1 MDMYI
6 SICVSV
12 LSYAFQVAGAL
23 ILLLWCIGNLDK
35 KVKQNCLNSHSE
47 MLWGA
52 IDESGGYTELS
63 AEDLQESAKNIYLN
77 IAAFADLVIGYALAI
92 FMTDVAI
99 SPLYILLFVALAVV
113 VILCTEYCYILKKA
127 KEKYPSA
134 QKVYDSDVKLKTG
147 TIKIFPAETEKE
159 NN

>member
-1 MDMYI
+1 MVTSFYQKRA
-6 SICVSV
+6 SWVTFYCST
-12 LSYAFQVAGAL
+12 SFY
-23 ILLLWCIGNLDK
+23 NLP
-35 KVKQNCLNSHSE
+35 
-47 MLWGA
+47 
-52 IDESGGYTELS
+52 
-63 AEDLQESAKNIYLN
+63 KNIYLN

-113 VILCTEYCYILKKA
+113 VILCTEYFYILKKA